1 MMLTMAAE
9 TAALTVDELWIRHR
23 DELLR
28 FATVL
33 AGPADAYDIV
43 ADAFL
48 RAAEPALRTDV
59 QNPRAY
65 LFRAV
70 ANTATSRHRSD
81 RRRWERNLAAVGP
94 ATTPAAE
101 DYSHVR
107 RAVAALTP
115 AQRAVVY
122 LAYWED
128 MPERSIALF
137 LDQSPGTVHR
147 TLERSKRVLR
157 KALS

>member
-1 MMLTMAAE
+1 MSTGAE
-9 TAALTVDELWIRHR
+9 VRTTAELWTRHGDELI
-23 DELLR
+23 R

-33 AGPADAYDIV
+33 VGPDDAYDVV

-48 RAAEPALRTDV
+48 TAAEPALRPDV
-59 QNPRAY
+59 QNARAY
-65 LFRAV
+65 LFRSV
-70 ANTATSRHRSD
+70 ANRATSRRRSD
-81 RRRWERNLAAVGP
+81 QRRWRRDLTAIGPGATAAP
-94 ATTPAAE
+94 D
-101 DYSHVR
+101 DYSDVR

-122 LAYWED
+122 CAYWED

-137 LDQSPGTVHR
+137 LGQSPGTVHR
-147 TLERSKRVLR
+147 TLTRAKSILR